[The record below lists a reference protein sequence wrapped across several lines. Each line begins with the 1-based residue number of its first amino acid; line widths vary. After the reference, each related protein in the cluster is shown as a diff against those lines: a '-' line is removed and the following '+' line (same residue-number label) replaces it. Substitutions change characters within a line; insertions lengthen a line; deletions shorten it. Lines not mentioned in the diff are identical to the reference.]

1 MVASMVRDSFVMDGD
16 ESKDELQFLCSAT
29 LTHRKPFLER
39 EEEARTAPNR
49 VLYYRKNADN
59 DRLIEACT
67 VKLRADPANLR
78 ALLIRASSQV
88 KKGESINLGRQNPDS
103 EQYTSPEGRDINVE
117 ARCFIPGEASLLP
130 LRHQSCGPLATT
142 GCFCFALQ
150 SCKGTV
156 ER

>member
-1 MVASMVRDSFVMDGD
+1 MPLMVASMVRDAFVMDSD

-88 KKGESINLGRQNPDS
+88 KKGESINLGRQTPDS
-103 EQYTSPEGRDINVE
+103 QHTIHPQR
-117 ARCFIPGEASLLP
+117 
-130 LRHQSCGPLATT
+130 
-142 GCFCFALQ
+142 
-150 SCKGTV
+150 
-156 ER
+156 ERI